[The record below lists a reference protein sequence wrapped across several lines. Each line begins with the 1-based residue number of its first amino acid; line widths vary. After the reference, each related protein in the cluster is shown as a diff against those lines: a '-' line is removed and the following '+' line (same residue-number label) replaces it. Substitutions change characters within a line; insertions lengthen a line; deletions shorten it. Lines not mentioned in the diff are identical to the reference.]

1 MDNNKTNEF
10 ENFSL
15 NSSSTNVNN
24 ELLEVEKKKSEKLD
38 DIIKL
43 MTELKNSLNNE
54 SKPHEENIVKEE
66 AKVEETQNPEPVKVE
81 EVKPVEISE
90 PTVVEPQVEEA
101 SVAAETPVVQETI
114 EETPAI
120 NEVSNEESTVEP
132 ELNPVLENTVQLP
145 EVSVDAPVETNTP
158 VEVDTPI
165 VTETPIEESKE
176 ENTNSESFI
185 DIADIL
191 NGEASIPTEETKIDN
206 PDGSIDEI
214 TWPTTE
220 TTNNIVVPT
229 PVPNGTDPLP
239 VEPTNVVLP
248 DPVVPKGDVP
258 VEQPPIYPIEP
269 NPPVPTDVP
278 EPAAPTA
285 APTGPTPEPTL
296 PDIPAW
302 ELEPIP
308 LDTIP
313 ASVKTMD
320 GKQRSLMLDN
330 NEKLIEKKDGSNP
343 AVMTLKQ

>member
-43 MTELKNSLNNE
+43 MTELRNSLTNE

-206 PDGSIDEI
+206 PVVEEPLPVEPVNVPEPVIIDE
-214 TWPTTE
+214 PTTIQGGND
-220 TTNNIVVPT
+220 T
-229 PVPNGTDPLP
+229 LP

-248 DPVVPKGDVP
+248 DAIDTVKPPVVEPTI
-258 VEQPPIYPIEP
+258 PI
-269 NPPVPTDVP
+269 NVP
-278 EPAAPTA
+278 EPAAPTP
-285 APTGPTPEPTL
+285 APVTPTL
-296 PDIPAW
+296 PDIPTW
-302 ELEPIP
+302 NLEPIP